1 MKITLSAIHPAPGSG
16 NRVPRMLRNLAETQS
31 TVGKVVTFNS

>member
-16 NRVPRMLRNLAETQS
+16 NRVPRMLRNLETGNNA
-31 TVGKVVTFNS
+31 GKVVTYNS